1 MLKSYGMHIDLR
13 VRLAYVIFYII
24 MPLII
29 LVLRGIMG
37 EHFGVM
43 FGGLSGCPDE
53 ILEHEIENG
62 DIIVEEGLEGKAS

>member
-1 MLKSYGMHIDLR
+1 
-13 VRLAYVIFYII
+13 
-24 MPLII
+24 MPLVI